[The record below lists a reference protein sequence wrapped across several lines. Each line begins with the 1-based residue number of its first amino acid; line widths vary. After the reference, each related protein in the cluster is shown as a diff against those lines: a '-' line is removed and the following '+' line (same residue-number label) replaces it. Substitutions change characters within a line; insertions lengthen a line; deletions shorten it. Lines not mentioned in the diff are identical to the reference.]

1 MTVEKYFEHPMK
13 ILTTF
18 AGSQNSNNY
27 YDTHMRI
34 LYLERD
40 SR

>member
-1 MTVEKYFEHPMK
+1 MK

-18 AGSQNSNNY
+18 ARSQNSNNC

-40 SR
+40 PR

>member
-1 MTVEKYFEHPMK
+1 MK

-18 AGSQNSNNY
+18 AARSQNSNNY

>member
-1 MTVEKYFEHPMK
+1 MK

-18 AGSQNSNNY
+18 ARSQNSNNY
-27 YDTHMRI
+27 DDTHMRI

-40 SR
+40 PR

>member
-1 MTVEKYFEHPMK
+1 MK

-18 AGSQNSNNY
+18 ARGQNSNNY

-40 SR
+40 PR